1 MIDASSLL
9 LVIAMHTPIDYLEP
23 KSNEVYAN
31 FDSLEVLMK
40 RLCWTD
46 SRQLNRKCDVDT
58 ASARDHMVK
67 QGG

>member
-1 MIDASSLL
+1 MIDTTSLL
-9 LVIAMHTPIDYLEP
+9 LVIAMHTPIDYLEAE
-23 KSNEVYAN
+23 SNEVYAN

-46 SRQLNRKCDVDT
+46 SRRLNRKCDVDT
-58 ASARDHMVK
+58 ASARDHAVK